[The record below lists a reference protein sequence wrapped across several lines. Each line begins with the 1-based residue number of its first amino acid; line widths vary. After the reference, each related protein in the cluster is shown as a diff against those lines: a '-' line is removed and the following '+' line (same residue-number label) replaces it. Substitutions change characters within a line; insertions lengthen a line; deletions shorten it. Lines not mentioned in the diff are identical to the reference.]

1 MKFYF
6 ISRKLIPKIRSTSLC
21 RLHPIII
28 QSVAT
33 SNKDEAVDLAYSSYE
48 YADKTSTK
56 PPLVIL
62 HALLGSKNN
71 WIDVSKA
78 IHETTG
84 RRVISIDSRN
94 HGDSA
99 HSPQHT
105 YFHMAHDLSKLLEQ
119 LELTKVS
126 VFGHSM
132 GGLNAMVF
140 SLLYPDLV
148 SSLIVEDISPVK
160 TSPHIF
166 TIIDLLDAMATV
178 SVKPDIPMS
187 KAMELVDEHLKSV
200 TLDINIRN
208 YLISNLVYNDNG
220 YTWQVNIPALKENF
234 KEHIANFPDNIKG
247 LQYVGPTLFIG
258 GSLSNYIGLNDLP
271 KIQEYFPSAQLTYI
285 EDAGHWVHI
294 QKPDT
299 FHKVICKFLVEN

>member
-1 MKFYF
+1 MQFHIILSKVF
-6 ISRKLIPKIRSTSLC
+6 SKIYTNSLN
-21 RLHPIII
+21 RLRPIITR
-28 QSVAT
+28 SAAT

-84 RRVISIDSRN
+84 RRVISIDARN

-105 YFHMAHDLSKLLEQ
+105 LCHMAHDLSKLLEQ
-119 LELTKVS
+119 LELPKVS

-132 GGLNAMVF
+132 GGLSAMVF
-140 SLLYPDLV
+140 SLLYPDSV
-148 SSLIVEDISPVK
+148 SSLIVEDVSPVRTNPQIK
-160 TSPHIF
+160 TIVNLF
-166 TIIDLLDAMATV
+166 DAMATV
-178 SVKPDIPMS
+178 TVKPDVPMS
-187 KAMELVDEHLKSV
+187 KARKLVDEHLKSV

-208 YLISNLVYNDNG
+208 YLITNLVYNDNG
-220 YTWQVNIPALKENF
+220 YTWRFNLPALKNIF
-234 KEHIANFPDNIKG
+234 KYASLPDSLKG
-247 LQYVGPTLFIG
+247 VQYVGPTLFIG
-258 GSLSNYIGLNDLP
+258 GSLSNFIGKNELP
-271 KIQEYFPSAQLTYI
+271 KIQEYFPLAQLTYI
-285 EDAGHWVHI
+285 EGAGHWVHI
-294 QKPDT
+294 QQPEI
-299 FHKVICKFLVEN
+299 FHKVVCKFLVEN